1 MSRETREENRRTERR
16 YRELRDHYN
25 ESNARN
31 RDFAQEDAEQD
42 AVEAFERWHDEHD
55 GCDII
60 VHPDSD
66 GIDKIVKGEH
76 VVVAPFNV
84 GGERIEGYGEYRRTT
99 VTKTPRTVTKGGG
112 VRGYHVSETLD
123 GYSVSP
129 DYSATSKETVY
140 DLDYEDTYADTL
152 SVIRAKAVKWGTA
165 AEVIRKEKQL
175 APDYA
180 IYMQAKQYRK
190 KPSDIRTPLKAT
202 RLYRAL
208 CVVHNVLA
216 IVCALFF
223 VLCFPESRQ
232 FFLESLLIDPLPAAI
247 AWGELILL
255 GFVIADVACVI
266 GMYFAKEHTTVYRD
280 GKMITMAVIAVVLL
294 AVSYLC
300 AVLCEYVPFLRG
312 LLSAVLLIGM
322 NVKVISFAIGVI
334 WLIIALILLIFDPTS
349 KRIRSEREEVA
360 RFAQSEKFAKCKA
373 LEREIRSYTVR

>member
-1 MSRETREENRRTERR
+1 MSRETREENRRTDKK
-16 YRELRDHYN
+16 YREMREHYDK
-25 ESNARN
+25 SNARN
-31 RDFAQEDAEQD
+31 RDFAQEDAERD
-42 AVEAFERWHDEHD
+42 AVEAFERWQDEHD

-60 VHPDSD
+60 IHPDSD
-66 GIDKIVKGEH
+66 GIDEIIKGEH

-84 GGERIEGYGEYRRTT
+84 DGERIEGYGEYQRTT
-99 VTKTPRTVTKGGG
+99 VTKTPRIVTKCGG
-112 VRGYHVSETLD
+112 VSCYHVSETLG

-152 SVIRAKAVKWGTA
+152 SVIRAKAVKRGTA

-180 IYMQAKQYRK
+180 IYTKAKQYRK
-190 KPSDIRTPLKAT
+190 KPSDIKTPLKAT

-208 CVVHNVLA
+208 CVVHNALA

-223 VLCFPESRQ
+223 ALCFPESRQ
-232 FFLESLLIDPLPAAI
+232 FFLEALLIDPLPAAI

-255 GFVIADVACVI
+255 ALVIADAACVI
-266 GMYFAKEHTTVYRD
+266 GMYFAKEHTTVCKD
-280 GKMITMAVIAVVLL
+280 GKMMTMAVITVVLL

-312 LLSAVLLIGM
+312 LLGTVLLVGM
-322 NVKVISFAIGVI
+322 NVKILSLVIGVI
-334 WLIIALILLIFDPTS
+334 WLIVALVLLIFDPAS

-373 LEREIRSYTVR
+373 LEREIHSYTVR